1 MRSGRGV
8 VSWRQHPDDRLRQDA
23 FLADIADHWRPTT
36 PRERRLSVRASIVH
50 GYVRLFGGPPSLAP
64 AAVAGVLA
72 ALGAVLLPSAP
83 APVDP
88 EYTLGPPAWAYLL
101 IALGLIGLAFETLR
115 SPRRIEPVRYAVLVA
130 LPMAAGTLVVGFML
144 HVATAAD
151 EALRF
156 GVPAFGLGVGLVV
169 LCAAARQ
176 FTALRLALRATSVAF
191 AVTAVGQLDWAWM
204 YGDSGYGLL
213 AVASAFTAAGAVFT
227 SVGFARAQLTP
238 SYSSNPRENAASRS
252 WRE

>member
-1 MRSGRGV
+1 VRPGPGLT
-8 VSWRQHPDDRLRQDA
+8 WRQHPDDRLRQDA
-23 FLADIADHWRPTT
+23 FLADIATHWRPTT
-36 PRERRLSVRASIVH
+36 PAEHRLSVRASFVH

-83 APVDP
+83 APINP

-101 IALGLIGLAFETLR
+101 IALSLIGLAFETLR
-115 SPRRIEPVRYAVLVA
+115 SPRHIQPRRYAVLVA
-130 LPMAAGTLVVGFML
+130 APMALGTLVVGFML
-144 HVATAAD
+144 HVATPAD

-156 GVPAFGLGVGLVV
+156 GVPAFGLGVAVIV
-169 LCAAARQ
+169 LCAATHRHG
-176 FTALRLALRATSVAF
+176 ALRMALRATSVAF
-191 AVTAVGQLDWAWM
+191 AVTAVGQFDWAWM

-227 SVGFARAQLTP
+227 SVGFARVQLEP
-238 SYSSNPRENAASRS
+238 AYSSNPRENAASRS
-252 WRE
+252 CRE